1 MTNFAHKN
9 DEHMEKEKEDIL
21 LKDRSS
27 RACISAGYRLYM
39 SNFKRIFR
47 ASWLA
52 ALFFAALVSTGGTM
66 MILRPQTALIV
77 LPLTMII
84 DALFFAYGF
93 SVLKQHQDTGIIGRT
108 PHWYSLDSHIFVRT
122 LIAWLCMLLI
132 SLIMGM
138 LVGFVG
144 VLLINSV
151 STYTALGSIAVVG
164 LLAFVFTL
172 PLTYTNMR
180 YILNDGIGYWSNL
193 FSHYGKGMRRWGF
206 IFLVVFMATLIGCV
220 CYLFTSFPAI
230 ILSIAGNEANKGFLY
245 GDPYGLPSY
254 IGWLSALVFLLI
266 GFIQAYVMLSF
277 LFPVYYMYGSIE
289 AHEQEKNKFNK
300 EAL

>member
-39 SNFKRIFR
+39 SNFKRIFH

-52 ALFFAALVSTGGTM
+52 ALVFAALVSTGGTM

-138 LVGFVG
+138 LVGFAG

-151 STYTALGSIAVVG
+151 S
-164 LLAFVFTL
+164 
-172 PLTYTNMR
+172 
-180 YILNDGIGYWSNL
+180 
-193 FSHYGKGMRRWGF
+193 KGMRRWGF

>member
-1 MTNFAHKN
+1 MAGCALLCGLGQHRRHN
-9 DEHMEKEKEDIL
+9 DDSTSTDGTHRIAPDDDNRCPL
-21 LKDRSS
+21 LRLRLL
-27 RACISAGYRLYM
+27 RAEA
-39 SNFKRIFR
+39 
-47 ASWLA
+47 ASGHRHHRQNA
-52 ALFFAALVSTGGTM
+52 TLVQ
-66 MILRPQTALIV
+66 PA
-77 LPLTMII
+77 
-84 DALFFAYGF
+84 
-93 SVLKQHQDTGIIGRT
+93 
-108 PHWYSLDSHIFVRT
+108 
-122 LIAWLCMLLI
+122 
-132 SLIMGM
+132 
-138 LVGFVG
+138 G

-277 LFPVYYMYGSIE
+277 LFPVY
-289 AHEQEKNKFNK
+289 
-300 EAL
+300 

>member
-1 MTNFAHKN
+1 
-9 DEHMEKEKEDIL
+9 
-21 LKDRSS
+21 
-27 RACISAGYRLYM
+27 
-39 SNFKRIFR
+39 
-47 ASWLA
+47 
-52 ALFFAALVSTGGTM
+52 M

-144 VLLINSV
+144 MLLINSV

-193 FSHYGKGMRRWGF
+193 FSHYGKGMHRWGF

>member
-138 LVGFVG
+138 LVGFAG

-193 FSHYGKGMRRWGF
+193 FCHYGKGMRRWGF

>member
-1 MTNFAHKN
+1 
-9 DEHMEKEKEDIL
+9 
-21 LKDRSS
+21 
-27 RACISAGYRLYM
+27 
-39 SNFKRIFR
+39 
-47 ASWLA
+47 
-52 ALFFAALVSTGGTM
+52 
-66 MILRPQTALIV
+66 
-77 LPLTMII
+77 
-84 DALFFAYGF
+84 
-93 SVLKQHQDTGIIGRT
+93 VLKQHQDTGIIGRT

-122 LIAWLCMLLI
+122 LIAWLGMLLI

-138 LVGFVG
+138 LVGFAG

>member
-138 LVGFVG
+138 LVGVAG

-151 STYTALGSIAVVG
+151 
-164 LLAFVFTL
+164 
-172 PLTYTNMR
+172 TNMR